1 MDDILFEPLNCKQSL
16 SFIFLLIL
24 DINIRYKIP
33 AYLAIIFQNIISG
46 TENTDKQ
53 NEYKYT
59 KWYD

>member
-1 MDDILFEPLNCKQSL
+1 MDKDLNLRRLNQ
-16 SFIFLLIL
+16 

-33 AYLAIIFQNIISG
+33 AYLATIFQNIKSG

-59 KWYD
+59 K

>member
-16 SFIFLLIL
+16 SFIFLSLDIII
-24 DINIRYKIP
+24 DINIRYQIP
-33 AYLAIIFQNIISG
+33 AYLAIIFQNIKSG

-59 KWYD
+59 K